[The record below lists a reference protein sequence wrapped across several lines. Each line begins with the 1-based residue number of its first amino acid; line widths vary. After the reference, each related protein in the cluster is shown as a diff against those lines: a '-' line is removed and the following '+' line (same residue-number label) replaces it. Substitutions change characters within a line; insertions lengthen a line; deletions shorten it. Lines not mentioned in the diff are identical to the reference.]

1 MTIETALYPTQL
13 NATLPPQSDIVREGA
28 GHLRLLKTVV
38 KTTFPNL
45 GGAWNATQTE
55 ANYIVGVTSPI
66 QAQINSKGAIAGQTW
81 TGAHVFSGTAAVPT
95 LAQGTNTTG
104 AASTAFVQAEW
115 ATRLP
120 NYTAPI
126 TANSTELNHLV
137 GVTSGVQSQ
146 INAKGAIAG
155 QTWTGTHS
163 FPNTTTVGPL
173 TPTIQGYL
181 STATSDVQ
189 AQINSKAA
197 KAGDTYIGSHNYT
210 SATITVPTLAAGSSG
225 NSAASVDYANALAF
239 AAALPAQTGN
249 AGKFVKT
256 NGTSASWSSIAT
268 TDLIAGDVP
277 AQSLNGGQLAGLRNK
292 IINGSFG
299 INQRAYASGATT
311 TAGQYTLDRWK
322 VTGTGGVTFSTTNNK
337 TTVTIPSGQTLQQVI
352 EGSNLESGAY
362 VLSWEG
368 TAQGRI
374 NGGAYGASGVVT
386 ATITGGANTTI
397 EFNAGTVALVMF
409 EKSSVATPFEHRP
422 YGLELALCQ
431 RYYFRARATGTG
443 PTVFAYGYNYSTTSA
458 NVTIPFPVPMRSAP
472 SALEQSGVA
481 SDYVIAHGA
490 ASTACSS
497 VPTLFGGTSNVMG
510 SLIFTVASGLTVG
523 QGVLGTSANS
533 NANAYLGFPAEL

>member
-81 TGAHVFSGTAAVPT
+81 TGSHVFSGTAAVPT

-126 TANSTELNHLV
+126 TASSTELNHLV

-173 TPTIQGYL
+173 TPAIQGYL
-181 STATSDVQ
+181 STATSPIQ

-197 KAGDTYIGSHNYT
+197 KAGDTYTGAHDFT
-210 SATITVPTLAAGSSG
+210 GGALKAPTLTAGTATTDVATTAFVA
-225 NSAASVDYANALAF
+225 SAAFSAV
-239 AAALPAQTGN
+239 LPGQTGN
-249 AGKFVKT
+249 AGKVIST
-256 NGTSASWSSIAT
+256 NGTNASWVNPVFPAPYTNIAVNT
-268 TDLIAGDVP
+268 TAALYGRYRLTAALDLTMPASPADGVWVDVVDT
-277 AQSLNGGQLAGLRNK
+277 
-292 IINGSFG
+292 
-299 INQRAYASGATT
+299 SGTT
-311 TAGQYTLDRWK
+311 TARILR
-322 VTGTGGVTFSTTNNK
+322 N
-337 TTVTIPSGQTLQQVI
+337 
-352 EGSNLESGAY
+352 
-362 VLSWEG
+362 
-368 TAQGRI
+368 AQSI
-374 NGGAYGASGVVT
+374 NGLAEDLTIDAKYAAFRLVYRTGYGW
-386 ATITGGANTTI
+386 
-397 EFNAGTVALVMF
+397 
-409 EKSSVATPFEHRP
+409 
-422 YGLELALCQ
+422 
-431 RYYFRARATGTG
+431 
-443 PTVFAYGYNYSTTSA
+443 
-458 NVTIPFPVPMRSAP
+458 
-472 SALEQSGVA
+472 
-481 SDYVIAHGA
+481 
-490 ASTACSS
+490 
-497 VPTLFGGTSNVMG
+497 
-510 SLIFTVASGLTVG
+510 FTV
-523 QGVLGTSANS
+523 
-533 NANAYLGFPAEL
+533 

>member
-1 MTIETALYPTQL
+1 MTIETALYPNQL

-81 TGAHVFSGTAAVPT
+81 TGAHVFSGSAAVPT

-126 TANSTELNHLV
+126 TASSTELNHLV

-173 TPTIQGYL
+173 TPAIQGYL

-197 KAGDTYIGSHNYT
+197 KAGNTYTGVHNYT
-210 SATITVPTLAAGSSG
+210 GATITVPTLAAGSSG

-239 AAALPAQTGN
+239 ASSLPAQTGN

-256 NGTSASWSSIAT
+256 NGTTANWSSITFAELTAKPAT
-268 TDLIAGDVP
+268 VSGYGITDAVTTSGDQTIAG
-277 AQSLNGGQLAGLRNK
+277 NK
-292 IINGSFG
+292 SF
-299 INQRAYASGATT
+299 SG
-311 TAGQYTLDRWK
+311 
-322 VTGTGGVTFSTTNNK
+322 
-337 TTVTIPSGQTLQQVI
+337 
-352 EGSNLESGAY
+352 NLL
-362 VLSWEG
+362 V
-368 TAQGRI
+368 
-374 NGGAYGASGVVT
+374 
-386 ATITGGANTTI
+386 TGGALGYGVGAGGSVVQATSKITSVTLNKVCGQITMHNAALAANGAVRFIVNNTFI
-397 EFNAGTVALVMF
+397 GGNDEVSVWLVNPVNQAVYDVAVVGLVPGIVAILLRNNA
-409 EKSSVATPFEHRP
+409 SISYSDSV
-422 YGLELALCQ
+422 
-431 RYYFRARATGTG
+431 
-443 PTVFAYGYNYSTTSA
+443 
-458 NVTIPFPVPMRSAP
+458 
-472 SALEQSGVA
+472 
-481 SDYVIAHGA
+481 
-490 ASTACSS
+490 
-497 VPTLFGGTSNVMG
+497 
-510 SLIFTVASGLTVG
+510 
-523 QGVLGTSANS
+523 VLGFAVRKGATS
-533 NANAYLGFPAEL
+533 

>member
-1 MTIETALYPTQL
+1 MTIETALYPNQL

-66 QAQINSKGAIAGQTW
+66 QAQLNSKGAIAGQTW

-120 NYTAPI
+120 NYTTPI
-126 TANSTELNHLV
+126 TASSTELNRLV

-155 QTWTGTHS
+155 QIWTGTHS

-173 TPTIQGYL
+173 TPTIQGHL

-197 KAGDTYIGSHNYT
+197 KAGDTYTGAHNYT

-239 AAALPAQTGN
+239 ASGLPAQAGN

-256 NGTSASWSSIAT
+256 NGATATWASITFAELTSKPTTVGGYGITDAVAT
-268 TDLIAGDVP
+268 SGDQTIAGNK
-277 AQSLNGGQLAGLRNK
+277 SFSGNLLA
-292 IINGSFG
+292 
-299 INQRAYASGATT
+299 
-311 TAGQYTLDRWK
+311 
-322 VTGTGGVTFSTTNNK
+322 TGGALGYGVGAGGTVVQATSK
-337 TTVTIPSGQTLQQVI
+337 TTPVTLNKPSGQITMHNASLAA
-352 EGSNLESGAY
+352 GA
-362 VLSWEG
+362 
-368 TAQGRI
+368 TARFILNSTYIAASDEISVWVSDVNGNASSHIVWVDGVAGGLCAICVKNI
-374 NGGAYGASGVVT
+374 N
-386 ATITGGANTTI
+386 
-397 EFNAGTVALVMF
+397 TVSLPLTVNIGFAVR
-409 EKSSVATPFEHRP
+409 KVAT
-422 YGLELALCQ
+422 
-431 RYYFRARATGTG
+431 
-443 PTVFAYGYNYSTTSA
+443 S
-458 NVTIPFPVPMRSAP
+458 
-472 SALEQSGVA
+472 
-481 SDYVIAHGA
+481 
-490 ASTACSS
+490 
-497 VPTLFGGTSNVMG
+497 
-510 SLIFTVASGLTVG
+510 
-523 QGVLGTSANS
+523 
-533 NANAYLGFPAEL
+533 

>member
-1 MTIETALYPTQL
+1 MTIETALYPNQL

-95 LAQGTNTTG
+95 LAQGTSTTG

-126 TANSTELNHLV
+126 TANSTELNRLV
-137 GVTSGVQSQ
+137 GVTSAVQSQ

-197 KAGDTYIGSHNYT
+197 KAGDTYTGAHNYT
-210 SATITVPTLAAGSSG
+210 GATVTVQTLAPGSSG
-225 NSAASVDYANALAF
+225 AAAASVDYANALAF
-239 AAALPAQTGN
+239 ASSLPAQTGN
-249 AGKFVKT
+249 AGKFITT
-256 NGTSASWSSIAT
+256 NGATASWSDT
-268 TDLIAGDVP
+268 
-277 AQSLNGGQLAGLRNK
+277 
-292 IINGSFG
+292 INGNLNFTGNARRITGDFSNATIANRLAFQTSVANG
-299 INQRAYASGATT
+299 LTSLTAIPNGTGNTSQVALYSAEDVNNALLFDLRSTNTDARIRALGLGSAANVPLLFDVGGSERLRIDPTTGNVLATSGALGYGVG
-311 TAGQYTLDRWK
+311 AG
-322 VTGTGGVTFSTTNNK
+322 GTVVQATSKSTGVTLNKPSGRITTNNAALAAGASVIFIL
-337 TTVTIPSGQTLQQVI
+337 TNATIAITDEVSVTML
-352 EGSNLESGAY
+352 SGANY
-362 VLSWEG
+362 RVDV
-368 TAQGRI
+368 I
-374 NGGAYGASGVVT
+374 DIFNGGCTFRVTNISASSLSD
-386 ATITGGANTTI
+386 ALA
-397 EFNAGTVALVMF
+397 FNF
-409 EKSSVATPFEHRP
+409 K
-422 YGLELALCQ
+422 
-431 RYYFRARATGTG
+431 
-443 PTVFAYGYNYSTTSA
+443 VFK
-458 NVTIPFPVPMRSAP
+458 V
-472 SALEQSGVA
+472 
-481 SDYVIAHGA
+481 
-490 ASTACSS
+490 
-497 VPTLFGGTSNVMG
+497 
-510 SLIFTVASGLTVG
+510 SLS
-523 QGVLGTSANS
+523 
-533 NANAYLGFPAEL
+533 